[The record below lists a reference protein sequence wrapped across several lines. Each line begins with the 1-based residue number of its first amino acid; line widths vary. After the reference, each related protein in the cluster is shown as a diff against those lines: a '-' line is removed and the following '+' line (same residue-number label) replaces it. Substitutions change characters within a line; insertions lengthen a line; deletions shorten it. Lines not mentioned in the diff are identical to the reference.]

1 MDETH
6 ARTVAEL
13 TAPMLRKDVWVA
25 LSTAVASPDD
35 IAGLL
40 PDHLKRMIEL
50 EQQGVL
56 FASGPLLDDDGSL
69 TGDGVTII
77 RAGTRAEAED
87 VMRSDPLVSA
97 GVRTVEVRR
106 WRIMEGRVAVTLDFS
121 DGGYAL
127 D

>member
-1 MDETH
+1 
-6 ARTVAEL
+6 
-13 TAPMLRKDVWVA
+13 MLRKDVWVA